1 MVLRGDVVPAEPAA
15 AVQRRR
21 LDEAE
26 LAHED
31 PRPLFDPKG
40 GWFRRFERRV
50 SNTLAT
56 KVFPRLRAVSGLYAA
71 QLDSGL
77 VVSETDAELPSLS
90 PALDGLR
97 LLFISDIHAGPFVSA
112 GTLARTFRRLLA
124 TGPDVILL
132 GGDLVTATCEEFTQT
147 RQAFAELRAPMG
159 VFAVLGNHDH
169 YTGDPDRL
177 RAMIEDVGIRVLH
190 NRSVTLARD
199 GGALSLAGVDDLVAG
214 RPDLGAALDDT
225 ESPVL
230 LLAHNPDVAFDAARR
245 GVALMLSGHTHGGQ
259 IRVPGLPVLARQSRY
274 RLDEG
279 RYRVGSMDLV
289 VSRGLG
295 ATGLPVRIA
304 CPPEAV
310 VITLRA
316 RDRLLGDAAVGA
328 RQGAS

>member
-132 GGDLVTATCEEFTQT
+132 GGDLVTATCEEFTQHEFARWLDT
-147 RQAFAELRAPMG
+147 VPANIPRSPWRVPRNTMRQAGPQA
-159 VFAVLGNHDH
+159 LG
-169 YTGDPDRL
+169 PIWCR
-177 RAMIEDVGIRVLH
+177 
-190 NRSVTLARD
+190 
-199 GGALSLAGVDDLVAG
+199 
-214 RPDLGAALDDT
+214 
-225 ESPVL
+225 
-230 LLAHNPDVAFDAARR
+230 
-245 GVALMLSGHTHGGQ
+245 
-259 IRVPGLPVLARQSRY
+259 
-274 RLDEG
+274 
-279 RYRVGSMDLV
+279 
-289 VSRGLG
+289 
-295 ATGLPVRIA
+295 
-304 CPPEAV
+304 
-310 VITLRA
+310 
-316 RDRLLGDAAVGA
+316 
-328 RQGAS
+328 